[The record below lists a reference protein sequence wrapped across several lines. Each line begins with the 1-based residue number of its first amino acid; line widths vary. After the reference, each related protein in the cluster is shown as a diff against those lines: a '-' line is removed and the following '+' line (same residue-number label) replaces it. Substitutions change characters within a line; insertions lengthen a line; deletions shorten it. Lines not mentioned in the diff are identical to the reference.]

1 MFNLYAEYIMWNAG
15 LTEAQTGIKIAV
27 KNINNL
33 GYTDDTTLMAE
44 SEETLKSLLM
54 KVKEEGEKP
63 HWKPKIQKPKFMASG
78 PIASWQ
84 IDGETM

>member
-27 KNINNL
+27 RNINNL
-33 GYTDDTTLMAE
+33 GYTDDTTLTAE
-44 SEETLKSLLM
+44 SEEMLKSLLM
-54 KVKEEGEKP
+54 KVEKGEQP
-63 HWKPKIQKPKFMASG
+63 HWKPNIQKPKFMASG

-84 IDGETM
+84 IDGEAM

>member
-27 KNINNL
+27 RNINNL
-33 GYTDDTTLMAE
+33 GYTDDITLTAE
-44 SEETLKSLLM
+44 SEEMLKSLLM
-54 KVKEEGEKP
+54 KVEKGEKP
-63 HWKPKIQKPKFMASG
+63 HWKPNIQKPKFMASG

-84 IDGETM
+84 IDGEAM